1 MQTRAMEWETEFW
14 HYVSTGD
21 GTSCPV
27 YRTCSLRESTGKCA
41 CPMYNISAERQ
52 DKSTLC
58 YCPAGSSCA
67 DGQAKETFCRSS
79 NPGFLE
85 SLKPGRIYELLSM
98 LSESWLEKGKIK
110 NPPVPS
116 TLISIMDR
124 SCDIEVRTI
133 PMKAYHGA
141 IWKTKEGWVIYLNA
155 NDNPFKQRETLFH
168 EAFHVLAH
176 CKATP
181 IFKKR
186 GSTKGVFNELLADNF
201 ALHILMPKK
210 WFEKSRAACPDISI
224 LAEQYQVTEEA
235 VQERIESLG
244 LL

>member
-1 MQTRAMEWETEFW
+1 MLNRTMEWETEFW

-27 YRTCSLRESTGKCA
+27 YQACTVRMSAGVCG
-41 CPMYNISAERQ
+41 CPMYNIAAGRQ
-52 DKSTLC
+52 QSCTLC
-58 YCPAGSSCA
+58 YCPNGISCA
-67 DGQAKETFCRSS
+67 EDRMSGPFCHSS

-85 SLKPGRIYELLSM
+85 SLKPGRIYELLGL
-98 LSESWLEKGKIK
+98 LSESWLQKGKVR

-124 SCDIEVRTI
+124 TCDIEVRTI

-141 IWKTKEGWVIYLNA
+141 IWKTREGWVVYLNS
-155 NDNPFKQRETLFH
+155 NDSPFKQRVTLFH

-186 GSTKGVFNELLADNF
+186 GSTKGAFNELLADNF
-201 ALHILMPKK
+201 ALHILMPQK
-210 WFEKSRAACPDISI
+210 WFVKSLAACPDISI

-235 VQERIESLG
+235 VKERIESLG
-244 LL
+244 L